1 MKRSFAPPQ
10 TKEFE
15 RRHERLVRAI
25 GEAGYDAF
33 VATTTDNIFYLTG
46 ATFEP
51 LERPFFLIV
60 GRDGARRMV
69 VPALEQDHLGKAWG
83 IEAEGVLAYREFPA
97 PAGQGWAERLLET
110 DLAASRFAFDDA
122 TPWTVAKV
130 LLDAGGTPAD
140 PVGDLRLVKSDWEIA
155 QIERA
160 ARYADW
166 GVNEILRKAWNGASA
181 AETYMPSQSLQRKI
195 IRELPDW
202 DALATKVIAGAWPA
216 PVSAEPHSVPRVT
229 DRLRG
234 GPHVAM
240 VLTRVNGYAAESE
253 RTFFTQPP
261 TARERE
267 MFRTM
272 QQARQIAFDM
282 VRPGQACAEIDAAV
296 NRFLGDTGFSDFQ
309 TRLHRCGHGFGLG
322 NHEPPWI
329 AEGSAHVLQQNM
341 VISIEPALYERGVGG
356 YRHSDTV
363 LVTADGYRP
372 LTHAPLDIE
381 SLTVARTTLRH
392 RLNSWAVGKALGIGS
407 REQPQGQ
414 EARRA

>member
-1 MKRSFAPPQ
+1 MKRSFTPLQ
-10 TKEFE
+10 TKEFA
-15 RRHERLVRAI
+15 RRHDALVRAI
-25 GEAGYDAF
+25 CEGGLDYF

-60 GRDGARRMV
+60 GMDGSRRIV
-69 VPALEQDHLGKAWG
+69 VPALERDHLGKAWG
-83 IEAEGVLAYREFPA
+83 IEADCVLSYRDFPA
-97 PAGQGWAERLLET
+97 PEGQGWADLLLGT
-110 DLAASRFAFDDA
+110 NLGSSRFSFDDG
-122 TPWTVAKV
+122 TPWTVASV
-130 LLDAGGTPAD
+130 LLKAGGIPAD
-140 PVGDLRLVKSDWEIA
+140 PIGELRLVKSDWEIA

-166 GVNEILRKAWNGASA
+166 GVSEILRKAWNGASA

-195 IRELPDW
+195 IREVPDW
-202 DALATKVIAGAWPA
+202 DPLATKIIAGAWPA
-216 PVSAEPHSVPRVT
+216 PISAEPHSVPRLT

-272 QQARQIAFDM
+272 ERARQIAFDM
-282 VRPGQACAEIDAAV
+282 IRPGVECAAIDTAV
-296 NRFLGDTGFSDFQ
+296 NSFMSEAGFSDYQ

-329 AEGSAHVLQQNM
+329 AVGSTHVLQQNM
-341 VISIEPALYERGVGG
+341 VISIEPALYERGIGG

-363 LVTADGYRP
+363 LVTADGYRS
-372 LTHAPLDIE
+372 LTRAPLDIE

-392 RLNSWAVGKALGIGS
+392 RINGWAVGKALGIGA
-407 REQPQGQ
+407 RYVPDTE
-414 EARRA
+414 EAQ

>member
-1 MKRSFAPPQ
+1 MKRSLAPLQ
-10 TKEFE
+10 VQEFE
-15 RRHERLVRAI
+15 RRHAALVHAIRA
-25 GEAGYDAF
+25 AGFDHF

-51 LERPFFLIV
+51 LERPFFLVV
-60 GRDGARRMV
+60 GADGSRRMV

-83 IEAEGVLAYREFPA
+83 IAADGVLAYREFPA
-97 PAGQGWAERLLET
+97 PPGQGWADRLLAT
-110 DLAASRFAFDDA
+110 DLGASRFAFDDA
-122 TPWTVAKV
+122 TPWTVASV
-130 LLDAGGTPAD
+130 LLQAGGTPAD
-140 PVGDLRLVKSDWEIA
+140 PVGDLRLVKSGWEIA

-166 GVNEILRKAWNGASA
+166 GVHEILRRAWNGASA
-181 AETYMPSQSLQRKI
+181 AETYMPGQSLQRKI

-202 DALATKVIAGAWPA
+202 DALATKVLAAAWPA
-216 PVSAEPHSVPRVT
+216 PVSAEPHSVPRIT

-234 GPHVAM
+234 GPHVAL

-261 TARERE
+261 SARERE

-272 QQARQIAFDM
+272 EQARQIAFRM
-282 VRPGQACAEIDAAV
+282 LRPGQPCAEIDAAV
-296 NRFLGDTGFSDFQ
+296 NAFLGEAGFSDFR

-329 AEGSAHVLQQNM
+329 AEGSTHVLRQNM
-341 VISIEPALYERGVGG
+341 VVSIEPGLYERGVGG

-363 LVTADGYRP
+363 LVTEDGYRT
-372 LTHAPLDIE
+372 LTRAPLDIE
-381 SLTVARTTLRH
+381 SLTVARTRLRH
-392 RLNSWAVGKALGIGS
+392 RLSSWAVGKALGIGD
-407 REQPQGQ
+407 RAPAQEQQAQ
-414 EARRA
+414 